1 MQNYLKIK
9 RQFKQVTGLCLIKP
23 SVNLHSEASK
33 QLSTILDTFGIKE
46 VKVEVK
52 SIPIGSIDLTCAD
65 MKFVCELPESGGD
78 IFGGCFLDNGDIVL
92 VERYCRQL
100 LYYSNGNLV
109 RKITVSGSLQDVM
122 SWKPSELLIS
132 TNVNSEGRIEHYDLE
147 KLQINQNMTKRK
159 EVVYRLAKSSE
170 FIYAACSYFILKL
183 DHEGNTVE
191 QIAVDASTYSVAVN
205 KQEEIISSSCH
216 TDQVTVRNQTG
227 KKLYSY
233 SHENLKFP
241 ISLDVNFSG
250 NIFVAGQSS
259 NNIHVLT
266 PTAELLRIFEV
277 ASPRCIKFKENS
289 YTCIVGFYHGI
300 TKVYEFFPKGL
311 EA

>member
-170 FIYAACSYFILKL
+170 FIYAACATFILKL
-183 DHEGNTVE
+183 DHGGNTVE
-191 QIAVDASTYSVAVN
+191 QIAVDDSTYSVAVN
-205 KQEEIISSSCH
+205 KHEEIISSSCSTH
-216 TDQVTVRNQTG
+216 QVTVMNQSG
-227 KKLYSY
+227 VKIYSY
-233 SHENLKFP
+233 SHEKLRTP
-241 ISLDVNFSG
+241 CGLDVNFSG
-250 NIFVAGQSS
+250 NIFVAGYGS

-266 PTAELLRIFEV
+266 STAEILKIFEV
-277 ASPRCIKFKENS
+277 TDPRCIKFKENS
-289 YTCIVGFYHGI
+289 YMCIVGSVNAT
-300 TKVYEFFPKGL
+300 TKVYEFLPKDS